1 MLALHATLL
10 SVPRTPGEGPGATA
24 TLNLDSEA
32 VAGQNPHANKYEAA
46 GEGLRNWL
54 VHDNELVKDDNL
66 ELHELFREH
75 RRTRLAEST
84 DALALRKQTTSKPGC
99 AASCEGLIQ
108 ENGVFKSYLF
118 YDDDSRAGLNDRAWG
133 IAHVMA
139 LANSL
144 CARPAVKNPS
154 EVLSLPHNGD
164 KSIPKQWW
172 WTRYFSGVES
182 LVPYDHHGNQGHS
195 TCPPKGANTTEHRLN
210 RLVDGKQ
217 TVVVGPSAGE
227 ADVARDLAQAAASTK
242 PFSWCLGYNIRS
254 YLGAG
259 GFAVKGKPDVPHD
272 WCTMPEAWLGGSGD
286 ETPRKGEMAL
296 GPSLLVEDLALRVT
310 AKLGLAHWDL
320 PEMPKQD
327 DTPWKWPWDPQDE
340 EHASNGF
347 APGGPKVMLA
357 DSITD
362 WGKKEH
368 TTKPKPLSPAV
379 AAATKVIKDAADV
392 VAKITKDQT
401 QRVAAGTACHLQC
414 KEAERK
420 ALKDARQK
428 GQAAQKEIQRIQ
440 KEEEVAQK
448 HAEKIEQNGEKKRE
462 RETEKQDKEAAR
474 AVLQKDKEARQQVK
488 KEKEVLRDSA
498 KKVAVDKAKAAVQG
512 AEARRDPK
520 AHSNVRSRV
529 EAEEKGKCTANH
541 GEDKPCCG
549 QDFVDHRE
557 AKDVL
562 TCPKEAPVCFEY
574 KYGEQYGDC
583 TALKELTKI
592 QVKVQ
597 AQSEACS
604 GPKCHGW
611 ASAAD
616 GPCTAHHGDDKP
628 CCGQDKLD
636 SRDVHINTNID
647 VRPCPEEAPVCFD
660 YKYGQHEGQCK
671 APSQLNRL
679 QVKKQANSDGCSG
692 PSCERWRAA
701 VRGPCTAHYGGEKPC
716 CGQDEL
722 DPRKTD
728 KDVRPCPSRAP
739 VCFDYKYGKH
749 TGSCMVQSEM
759 TNAQM
764 KKTDFAKTEE
774 EKKPKTDPN
783 QKLARA
789 QASKQ
794 ANNKF
799 DWPWEEEP
807 WGPTEEEQKV
817 HDEEERKNNYKH
829 LNEATDGRCTADHGQ
844 TKPCCGQID
853 SRDVPDVRPCPKSEA
868 TCSGYKLGHAMGKCE
883 KSHVGKDQEKW
894 LYVLHVKR
902 SASDAKPGSY
912 CNNNPVKAVKDYMS
926 CPAAGGTKAAN
937 HTLLVFT
944 DDSNKGY
951 VNGLLTGLGKLPR
964 WGGGVV
970 HGDQMVREL
979 LDGPDR
985 ADNYL
990 VYSVASL
997 LMSRAD
1003 EFFAMERCSGAQF
1016 STDCADVRPVSIV
1029 RD

>member
-10 SVPRTPGEGPGATA
+10 SVPRTPGEGPGATG

-32 VAGQNPHANKYEAA
+32 VAGQNSHANKYEAA

-474 AVLQKDKEARQQVK
+474 AVLQKEKEARQQVK

-541 GEDKPCCG
+541 GED
-549 QDFVDHRE
+549 
-557 AKDVL
+557 
-562 TCPKEAPVCFEY
+562 
-574 KYGEQYGDC
+574 
-583 TALKELTKI
+583 
-592 QVKVQ
+592 
-597 AQSEACS
+597 
-604 GPKCHGW
+604 
-611 ASAAD
+611 
-616 GPCTAHHGDDKP
+616 
-628 CCGQDKLD
+628 
-636 SRDVHINTNID
+636 
-647 VRPCPEEAPVCFD
+647 
-660 YKYGQHEGQCK
+660 
-671 APSQLNRL
+671 
-679 QVKKQANSDGCSG
+679 
-692 PSCERWRAA
+692 
-701 VRGPCTAHYGGEKPC
+701 KPC

>member
-1 MLALHATLL
+1 MLAIHAALL
-10 SVPRTPGEGPGATA
+10 SVPSTPREGTGAPA
-24 TLNLDSEA
+24 TLNHPNSEA
-32 VAGQNPHANKYEAA
+32 VWQKQHANKYEAA
-46 GEGLRNWL
+46 GEGLHNWL

-75 RRTRLAEST
+75 RRTRLAGST

-108 ENGVFKSYLF
+108 EDGDYKSYLF

-133 IAHVMA
+133 LAHVMA

-154 EVLSLPHNGD
+154 DVLTLPHNGD

-182 LVPYDHHGNQGHS
+182 LVSYDHHGNEGHA
-195 TCPPKGANTTEHRLN
+195 TCPPNGANTTEHRLN

-254 YLGAG
+254 YLGTG
-259 GFAVKGKPDVPHD
+259 GFAEGKGKPDVPHD
-272 WCTMPEAWLGGSGD
+272 WCTMPEAWLGGSQD
-286 ETPRKGEMAL
+286 KTPRGGEMGL

-310 AKLGLAHWDL
+310 AKLGLAQWDL
-320 PEMPKQD
+320 PEMTKQD
-327 DTPWKWPWDPQDE
+327 DAPWKWPWDPQDE
-340 EHASNGF
+340 KHASDGF
-347 APGGPKVMLA
+347 APGGPRQHQLVMA
-357 DSITD
+357 DSITN
-362 WGKKEH
+362 WGEKEH
-368 TTKPKPLSPAV
+368 ATKPKPLSPAA
-379 AAATKVIKDAADV
+379 AAATKAIEEAADV
-392 VAKITKDQT
+392 IAKVTKEQT
-401 QRVAAGTACHLQC
+401 QRVAHGTECHLQC

-420 ALKDARQK
+420 ALKHAREK
-428 GQAAQKEIQRIQ
+428 GQAAQKELQRIHA
-440 KEEEVAQK
+440 EEEQAQK
-448 HAEKIEQNGEKKRE
+448 KAERVEQNGEKARE
-462 RETEKQDKEAAR
+462 RETEKRDREAAR
-474 AVLQKDKEARQQVK
+474 AAKA
-488 KEKEVLRDSA
+488 KEKETRQGLRNDA
-498 KKVAVDKAKAAVQG
+498 RKVAVDKQSAAVQA

-520 AHSNVRSRV
+520 AHSNVRSRT
-529 EAEEKGKCTANH
+529 EAVASGKCTAH
-541 GEDKPCCG
+541 YGDDKPCCG

-562 TCPKEAPVCFEY
+562 TCPKDAPVCFEY
-574 KYGEQYGDC
+574 KYGEHYGDC
-583 TALKELTKI
+583 TALKNLTKI
-592 QVKVQ
+592 QVKKQ
-597 AQSEACS
+597 AQKEACS

-611 ASAAD
+611 ASTAD
-616 GPCTAHHGDDKP
+616 GPCTAHHNDDKP

-636 SRDVHINTNID
+636 SRDVHIVTNTDI
-647 VRPCPEEAPVCFD
+647 RPCPEDAPVCFD
-660 YKYGQHEGQCK
+660 YKYGSHAGQCK
-671 APSQLNRL
+671 SLSQLTK
-679 QVKKQANSDGCSG
+679 QMVKKQANSDGCSG
-692 PSCERWRAA
+692 PSCDRWRAA
-701 VRGPCTAHYGGEKPC
+701 VRGPCTAHYGDEKPC
-716 CGQDEL
+716 CGQGEL
-722 DPRKTD
+722 DPRGTD

-749 TGSCMVQSEM
+749 TGSCRVQSEL
-759 TNAQM
+759 TKAETTQQ
-764 KKTDFAKTEE
+764 AKDEKMSVAEE
-774 EKKPKTDPN
+774 EKRAKTDPN

-789 QASKQ
+789 QASAK
-794 ANNKF
+794 ASSKF
-799 DWPWEEEP
+799 NWPWEEQP
-807 WGPTEEEQKV
+807 WGPTEEEQRV
-817 HDEEERKNNYKH
+817 HAEEERKNNYKH
-829 LNEATDGRCTADHGQ
+829 LKEATDGRCTADHGQ
-844 TKPCCGQID
+844 TMPCCGQID

-868 TCSGYKLGHAMGKCE
+868 TCRGYQLGHAMGKCE
-883 KSHVGKDQEKW
+883 KSHVGKDEEKW

-912 CNNNPVKAVKDYMS
+912 CNNPVRAVKEYMS
-926 CPAAGGTKAAN
+926 CPAAEGTKAAN
-937 HTLLVFT
+937 HTLVVFT

-964 WGGGVV
+964 WGGGIV

-985 ADNYL
+985 GDNYL

-1003 EFFAMERCSGAQF
+1003 QFFAMERCGAKQ
-1016 STDCADVRPVSIV
+1016 DCGNIRPVSVV